1 MKYNADESETSN
13 WEVHM
18 FRNLSAEMARQ
29 GHTIGKLA
37 NALGITPG
45 TLSQKL
51 NGKSELTLRQAAD
64 IKRIL
69 QVDLPLEVLFE
80 RTTT

>member
-1 MKYNADESETSN
+1 
-13 WEVHM
+13 M

-29 GHTIGKLA
+29 GYTIGKLA

-51 NGKSELTLRQAAD
+51 NGKSELTLR
-64 IKRIL
+64 
-69 QVDLPLEVLFE
+69 
-80 RTTT
+80 

>member
-1 MKYNADESETSN
+1 
-13 WEVHM
+13 M

-29 GHTIGKLA
+29 GYTIGKLA

-45 TLSQKL
+45 TL
-51 NGKSELTLRQAAD
+51 KSELTLRQAAD

-80 RTTT
+80 RTTI

>member
-1 MKYNADESETSN
+1 MRWA
-13 WEVHM
+13 
-18 FRNLSAEMARQ
+18 LRQ
-29 GHTIGKLA
+29 G
-37 NALGITPG
+37 
-45 TLSQKL
+45 LSQKL

>member
-1 MKYNADESETSN
+1 
-13 WEVHM
+13 M

-29 GHTIGKLA
+29 GYTIGKLA

-51 NGKSELTLRQAAD
+51 NGKSELTLRQEAD

>member
-1 MKYNADESETSN
+1 MKYNADKSETSN

-29 GHTIGKLA
+29 GYTIGKLA

>member
-1 MKYNADESETSN
+1 
-13 WEVHM
+13 M

-29 GHTIGKLA
+29 GYTIGKLA

-80 RTTT
+80 RTTTCKSRPARNTCGRPASA